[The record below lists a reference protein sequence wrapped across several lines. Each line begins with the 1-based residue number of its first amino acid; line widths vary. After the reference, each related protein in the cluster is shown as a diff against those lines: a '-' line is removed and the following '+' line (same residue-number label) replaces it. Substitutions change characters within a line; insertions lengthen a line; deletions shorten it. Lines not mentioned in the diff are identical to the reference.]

1 MIVFDLQGRFFAAHR
16 GNSRVDIFDQD
27 CQCLPRGNRSAGQ
40 EESRSKRTILS
51 TLPVPS
57 PKSTGQ
63 GHEQSRLQTWPPH
76 RLREDGKLDYHIPPP
91 PSV

>member
-1 MIVFDLQGRFFAAHR
+1 MSAAWKPFGR
-16 GNSRVDIFDQD
+16 
-27 CQCLPRGNRSAGQ
+27 PRGISIEKNDTLYATGSES
-40 EESRSKRTILS
+40 EEHR
-51 TLPVPS
+51 
-57 PKSTGQ
+57 Q